1 MKSHDSHVLM
11 EQLLPIAF
19 CSLPNHVLNPL
30 TEVSQ
35 FFNDLCAS
43 TLRIDELVKMDQNI
57 PIILCKLE
65 QVFPPGFFDSMEHV
79 SVHLAYEALLGGPVQ
94 YRWMYPFERFM
105 GDSKRTVK
113 NKARVE
119 GSICAS
125 YLHRETSHFCSHYFN
140 HLMLTP
146 KSTRN
151 EVIDE
156 CERSMWILSIFRP
169 SGRPFGAQR
178 EYWMKD
184 AEMQSAAVH
193 VMINCNEVG
202 PYLEYFQRSNV
213 GDIFTCFPEWFKDQ
227 LEKVAS
233 SPQIEHLRALANGPR
248 RMVKEWHTYF
258 VNGYKFHTKSWTM
271 GKKTIN
277 SGVYVK
283 GVGDGGEDDF
293 YGVIKHIFELSY
305 RYDNNVVLF
314 YCEWFDPTNNGT
326 KINPKHKNVDIR
338 IDRRYNSFDPFI
350 LASKCSQVYYVPYP
364 SHHRAKRGW
373 CSAIKTKPRGQIEKE
388 VPDIEVPYQ
397 DDEMSHVPNVIEIDP
412 VTNLVDKDVDGS
424 QIDAEVLKELLNNN
438 EEDVN
443 NSENDEEDRDIHE
456 EDNEDD
462 TYFNDE

>member
-1 MKSHDSHVLM
+1 
-11 EQLLPIAF
+11 
-19 CSLPNHVLNPL
+19 
-30 TEVSQ
+30 
-35 FFNDLCAS
+35 
-43 TLRIDELVKMDQNI
+43 
-57 PIILCKLE
+57 
-65 QVFPPGFFDSMEHV
+65 
-79 SVHLAYEALLGGPVQ
+79 
-94 YRWMYPFERFM
+94 
-105 GDSKRTVK
+105 
-113 NKARVE
+113 
-119 GSICAS
+119 
-125 YLHRETSHFCSHYFN
+125 
-140 HLMLTP
+140 
-146 KSTRN
+146 
-151 EVIDE
+151 
-156 CERSMWILSIFRP
+156 MWILSVFRP

-178 EYWMKD
+178 EYWMND
-184 AEMQSAAVH
+184 AEMQSAAIH

-213 GDIFTCFPEWFKDQ
+213 GDIFTCFPKWFKDQ

-283 GVGDGGEDDF
+283 GVSDGGEDDF

-364 SHHRAKRGW
+364 SHHRAKQGW
-373 CSAIKTKPRGQIEKE
+373 CSAIKTKPRGEIEKE